1 VCSRRAR
8 CTFFWAPQRIE
19 RPAAE
24 FAPAHGARRTE
35 HAAIEAIKMAM
46 KLATN
51 FEFRG
56 WILMIDGAAGQ
67 RWTTTVTAG

>member
-1 VCSRRAR
+1 MHVLLV
-8 CTFFWAPQRIE
+8 PE

-24 FAPAHGARRTE
+24 LPPRTAHARRTAA